1 MFKQVA
7 NKVWAFDAEWIPDP
21 TAGRMLHGLADEPD
35 DHAVMERMW
44 EAGGATEDDPMPYL
58 KTMVCRI
65 VSISAVVR
73 TARGGDASLNLLSL
87 PRDVNDPEQASE
99 AHIIQTFLQAI
110 GEHKP
115 QLVGYNSNSSDLKI
129 LLQRGVRNG
138 IQAAEF
144 CRRPDKP
151 WEGIDYFARGS
162 DAHVDIKEVI
172 GGWGKSTPSL
182 HELAVVSGIPGKMET
197 DGQQVAALW
206 LNGDLDRIVAYNET
220 DALTTYL
227 VWLRLAFFAG
237 HFTPEEYLQEQ
248 DRVRAMIDQL
258 IETRPPEQSTDHL
271 RAWADEW
278 QRLTAML

>member
-1 MFKQVA
+1 
-7 NKVWAFDAEWIPDP
+7 
-21 TAGRMLHGLADEPD
+21 
-35 DHAVMERMW
+35 
-44 EAGGATEDDPMPYL
+44 
-58 KTMVCRI
+58 
-65 VSISAVVR
+65 
-73 TARGGDASLNLLSL
+73 
-87 PRDVNDPEQASE
+87 
-99 AHIIQTFLQAI
+99 
-110 GEHKP
+110 
-115 QLVGYNSNSSDLKI
+115 
-129 LLQRGVRNG
+129 VRNG

-237 HFTPEEYLQEQ
+237 HFTPDEYLQEQ

>member
-1 MFKQVA
+1 
-7 NKVWAFDAEWIPDP
+7 
-21 TAGRMLHGLADEPD
+21 MLHDLADEPD

-44 EAGGATEDDPMPYL
+44 AAGGATDEDPMPYL
-58 KTMVCRI
+58 KTMVCRL

-73 TARGGDASLNLLSL
+73 TVRGENITLNLLSL
-87 PRDVNDPEQASE
+87 PREIGDPEQVAE
-99 AHIIQTFLQAI
+99 GHIISTFLNAI

-115 QLVGYNSNSSDLKI
+115 QLVGYNSNSADLKI
-129 LLQRGVRNG
+129 LIQRGVRNG

-144 CRRPDKP
+144 CRRPNKP
-151 WEGIDYFARGS
+151 WEGTDYFARGT
-162 DAHVDIKEVI
+162 DAHIDIKEVV

-206 LNGDLDRIVAYNET
+206 LNGDLDRIIAYNET

-237 HFTPEEYLQEQ
+237 HFTPAQYEQEQ
-248 DRVRAMIDQL
+248 ARVREMIDRL
-258 IETRPPEQSTDHL
+258 VTTRPAEQSTAHL
-271 RAWADEW
+271 LAWVSEW
-278 QRLTAML
+278 DRLTAML